1 MSYTQ
6 QFYLQKD
13 EVTVQD
19 ESYFGDLFQQFCG
32 QRDTHEWFKS
42 FGNCTILGASNLR
55 VTFTPLQASKLL
67 VALSSEVAKF
77 MDSFRSIAKD
87 AHRIYENELEY
98 KADRITL
105 EAYVALS
112 LAYDSFIDVQH
123 ECPFFCSLS
132 NEDPLG
138 LLLRYY
144 NVISG
149 FLNEMKDDDILVLH
163 ISY

>member
-13 EVTVQD
+13 EATVQD
-19 ESYFGDLFQQFCG
+19 ESYIGDLFQQFCG

-42 FGNCTILGASNLR
+42 FGDSVTLGAGDVR
-55 VTFTPLQASKLL
+55 VTYTPLQASKLL

-77 MDSFRSIAKD
+77 MDSFRSIAED
-87 AHRIYENELEY
+87 GYRIAENEPGY
-98 KADRITL
+98 KADRIAL
-105 EAYVALS
+105 ESYVALS
-112 LAYDSFIDVQH
+112 LAYDSFIDAQH
-123 ECPFFCSLS
+123 ECSFFCSLS
-132 NEDPLG
+132 SEDPLG

-144 NVISG
+144 NVIGG
-149 FLNEMKDDDILVLH
+149 FVNEMKDDDILVLH